1 MKVNCLNFA
10 SSNDSRYLLLY
21 GSELIIKQDIADQI
35 LQSLKAQGFNDKV
48 SLHQDELDQAEEIIM
63 RNVGGSLFQE
73 KLILHLKHTS
83 GKFPEKIKLILENQ
97 HLYNSDNLALII
109 ESSIEKT
116 PASGNWIKNMDEKG
130 LIVNCGKLKTAE
142 EKLWLKRQL
151 EFLPKSLLPMFGGS
165 IFQNNEGNLLGQMNE
180 VRLLRLLFSSD
191 QGIEETETNNIVFHS
206 GLSAF
211 ELEDVIID
219 RKFEKVLQTIKF
231 LKEHD
236 SQNSAPLI
244 WMIAKIINACLESS
258 QAANK
263 KSALIKSGVWSSKIS
278 QYLSLIKHSKAS
290 EFMKLSDQ
298 MLRLDLINKGII
310 KSNVWEQIEKII
322 LQLKGVTEPQH

>member
-1 MKVNCLNFA
+1 M
-10 SSNDSRYLLLY
+10 
-21 GSELIIKQDIADQI
+21 IKQDIADQI
-35 LQSLKAQGFNDKV
+35 LQSLKLAGFNDKV
-48 SLHQDELDQAEEIIM
+48 SLHQDELDKAEEIIS

-83 GKFPEKIKLILENQ
+83 GKFPEKIKIMLENQ
-97 HLYNSDNLALII
+97 HLYNSDNLALIV

-116 PASGNWIKNMDEKG
+116 PASGAWIKYIDEKG
-130 LIVNCGKLKTAE
+130 LIVNCSKLKTNE
-142 EKLWLKRQL
+142 EKIWLKRQL

-180 VRLLRLLFSSD
+180 VRLLKLLFNSKQEID
-191 QGIEETETNNIVFHS
+191 ETETTNIVFHS

-219 RKFEKVLQTIKF
+219 RKFEKVLQTINF

-244 WMIAKIINACLESS
+244 WMIAKIINSCLE
-258 QAANK
+258 ATLATNK
-263 KSALIKSGVWSSKIS
+263 KSALIKSGVWSSKIG
-278 QYLSLIKHSKAS
+278 QYLSLTKNSKAS
-290 EFMKLSDQ
+290 EFMRLSDQ

-322 LQLKGVTEPQH
+322 LQLRGATEPQH

>member
-116 PASGNWIKNMDEKG
+116 PASGNWIKNMGEKG

-191 QGIEETETNNIVFHS
+191 QDIEETETNNIVFHS

-278 QYLSLIKHSKAS
+278 QYLSLIKHSKTS

-298 MLRLDLINKGII
+298 ILRLDLINKGII
-310 KSNVWEQIEKII
+310 KSNVWEQMEKII

>member
-1 MKVNCLNFA
+1 M
-10 SSNDSRYLLLY
+10 
-21 GSELIIKQDIADQI
+21 IKQDIADQI
-35 LQSLKAQGFNDKV
+35 LQSLKLAGFNDKV
-48 SLHQDELDQAEEIIM
+48 SLHQDELDKAEEIIS

-83 GKFPEKIKLILENQ
+83 GKFPEKIKMILENQ
-97 HLYNSDNLALII
+97 HLYNSDNLALIV

-116 PASGNWIKNMDEKG
+116 PASGAWIKYIDEKG
-130 LIVNCGKLKTAE
+130 LIVNCSKLKTNE
-142 EKLWLKRQL
+142 EKIWLKRQL

-180 VRLLRLLFSSD
+180 VRLLKLLFNSKQEID
-191 QGIEETETNNIVFHS
+191 ETETTNIVFHS

-219 RKFEKVLQTIKF
+219 RKFEKVLQTINF

-244 WMIAKIINACLESS
+244 WMIAKIINSCLE
-258 QAANK
+258 ATLATNK
-263 KSALIKSGVWSSKIS
+263 KSALIKSGVWSSKIG
-278 QYLSLIKHSKAS
+278 QYISLTKNSKTS
-290 EFMKLSDQ
+290 EFMRLSDQ

-322 LQLKGVTEPQH
+322 LQLRGATEPQH

>member
-191 QGIEETETNNIVFHS
+191 QGIEETETNNIVFHT

-278 QYLSLIKHSKAS
+278 QYLSLIKHSKTS

-298 MLRLDLINKGII
+298 ILRLDLINKGII
-310 KSNVWEQIEKII
+310 KSNVWEQMEKII

>member
-1 MKVNCLNFA
+1 LKVNCLNFA

-191 QGIEETETNNIVFHS
+191 QDIEETETNNIVFHS

-278 QYLSLIKHSKAS
+278 QYLSLIKHSKTS

-298 MLRLDLINKGII
+298 ILRLDLINKGII
-310 KSNVWEQIEKII
+310 KSNVWEQMEKII

>member
-21 GSELIIKQDIADQI
+21 GSELILKQDIADQI

-48 SLHQDELDQAEEIIM
+48 SLHQDELDHAEEIIM
-63 RNVGGSLFQE
+63 RNLGGSLFQE

-191 QGIEETETNNIVFHS
+191 QDIEETETNNIVFHS

-278 QYLSLIKHSKAS
+278 QYLSLIKHSKTS

-298 MLRLDLINKGII
+298 ILRLDLINKGII

>member
-191 QGIEETETNNIVFHS
+191 QDIEETETNNIVFHS

-278 QYLSLIKHSKAS
+278 QYLSLIKHSKTS
-290 EFMKLSDQ
+290 EFMKLSNQ

>member
-191 QGIEETETNNIVFHS
+191 QDIEETETNNIVFHS

-278 QYLSLIKHSKAS
+278 QYLSLIKHSKTS

-310 KSNVWEQIEKII
+310 KSNVWEQMEKII

>member
-116 PASGNWIKNMDEKG
+116 PASGDWIKNMDEKG

-191 QGIEETETNNIVFHS
+191 QDIEETETNNIVFHS

-278 QYLSLIKHSKAS
+278 QYLSLIKHSKTS

>member
-1 MKVNCLNFA
+1 V
-10 SSNDSRYLLLY
+10 
-21 GSELIIKQDIADQI
+21 IKQDIADQI
-35 LQSLKAQGFNDKV
+35 LQSLKLAGFNDKV
-48 SLHQDELDQAEEIIM
+48 SLHQDELDKAEEIIS

-83 GKFPEKIKLILENQ
+83 GKFPEKIKMILENQ
-97 HLYNSDNLALII
+97 HLYNSDNLALIV

-116 PASGNWIKNMDEKG
+116 PASGAWIKYIDEQG
-130 LIVNCGKLKTAE
+130 LIVNCSKLKTNE
-142 EKLWLKRQL
+142 EKIWLKRQL

-180 VRLLRLLFSSD
+180 VRLLKLLFNSKQEID
-191 QGIEETETNNIVFHS
+191 ETETTNIVFHS

-219 RKFEKVLQTIKF
+219 RKFEKVLQTINF

-244 WMIAKIINACLESS
+244 WMIAKIINSCLE
-258 QAANK
+258 ATLATNK
-263 KSALIKSGVWSSKIS
+263 KSALIKSGVWSSKIG
-278 QYLSLIKHSKAS
+278 QYLSLTKNSKAS
-290 EFMKLSDQ
+290 EFMRLSDQ

-322 LQLKGVTEPQH
+322 LQLRGATEPQH

>member
-1 MKVNCLNFA
+1 LKVNCLNFA

-191 QGIEETETNNIVFHS
+191 QDIEETETNNIVFHT

-278 QYLSLIKHSKAS
+278 QYLSLIKHSKTS

-298 MLRLDLINKGII
+298 ILRLDLINKGII
-310 KSNVWEQIEKII
+310 KSNVWEQMEKII

>member
-10 SSNDSRYLLLY
+10 DSKDSRYLFLY

-35 LQSLKAQGFNDKV
+35 LESLKAQGFNDKV
-48 SLHQDELDQAEEIIM
+48 SLHQDELDQAEDIIM
-63 RNVGGSLFQE
+63 KNVGGSLFQE

-97 HLYNSDNLALII
+97 HLYNSDNLALIV

-116 PASGNWIKNMDEKG
+116 PASGDWIKNMDEKG
-130 LIVNCGKLKTAE
+130 LIVSCGKLKTVE
-142 EKLWLKRQL
+142 EKLWLKRKL

-191 QGIEETETNNIVFHS
+191 QDIEETETNNIVFHS

-278 QYLSLIKHSKAS
+278 QYLSLIKHSKTS

-298 MLRLDLINKGII
+298 ILRLDLINKGII
-310 KSNVWEQIEKII
+310 KSNVWEQMEKII

>member
-10 SSNDSRYLLLY
+10 TSKNSRYSFLY
-21 GSELIIKQDIADQI
+21 GSELVIKQDIADQI
-35 LQSLKAQGFNDKV
+35 LQSLKLAGFNDKV
-48 SLHQDELDQAEEIIM
+48 SLHQDELDKAEEIIS

-83 GKFPEKIKLILENQ
+83 GKFPEKIKMILENQ
-97 HLYNSDNLALII
+97 HLYNSDNLALIV

-116 PASGNWIKNMDEKG
+116 PASGAWIKYINEHG
-130 LIVNCGKLKTAE
+130 LIVNCSKLKTNE
-142 EKLWLKRQL
+142 EKIWLKRQL

-180 VRLLRLLFSSD
+180 VRLLKLLFNSKQEID
-191 QGIEETETNNIVFHS
+191 ETETTNIVFHS

-219 RKFEKVLQTIKF
+219 RKFEKVLQTINF

-244 WMIAKIINACLESS
+244 WMIAKIINSCLE
-258 QAANK
+258 ATLATNK
-263 KSALIKSGVWSSKIS
+263 KSALIKSGVWSSKIG
-278 QYLSLIKHSKAS
+278 QYLSLTKNSKAS
-290 EFMKLSDQ
+290 EFMRLSDQ

-322 LQLKGVTEPQH
+322 LQLRGATEPQH

>member
-1 MKVNCLNFA
+1 MKTNCLNFA
-10 SSNDSRYLLLY
+10 TSKNSHYSFLY
-21 GSELIIKQDIADQI
+21 GSELVIKQDIADQI
-35 LQSLKAQGFNDKV
+35 LQSLKLAGFNDKV
-48 SLHQDELDQAEEIIM
+48 SLHQDELDKAEEIIS
-63 RNVGGSLFQE
+63 RNIGGSLFQE

-83 GKFPEKIKLILENQ
+83 GKFPEKIKMILENQ
-97 HLYNSDNLALII
+97 HLYNSDNLALIV

-116 PASGNWIKNMDEKG
+116 PASGAWIKYIDEQG
-130 LIVNCGKLKTAE
+130 LIVNCSKLKTNE
-142 EKLWLKRQL
+142 EKIWLKRQL

-180 VRLLRLLFSSD
+180 VRLLKLLFNSKQEID
-191 QGIEETETNNIVFHS
+191 ETETTNIVFHS

-219 RKFEKVLQTIKF
+219 RKFEKVLQTINF

-244 WMIAKIINACLESS
+244 WMIAKIINSCLE
-258 QAANK
+258 ATLATNK
-263 KSALIKSGVWSSKIS
+263 KSALIKSGVWSSKIG
-278 QYLSLIKHSKAS
+278 QYLSLTKNSKAS
-290 EFMKLSDQ
+290 EFMRLSDQ

-322 LQLKGVTEPQH
+322 LQLRGATEPQH

>member
-1 MKVNCLNFA
+1 LKVNCLNFA

-116 PASGNWIKNMDEKG
+116 PVSGNWIKNMDGKG

-191 QGIEETETNNIVFHS
+191 QDIEETETNNIVFHS

-278 QYLSLIKHSKAS
+278 QYLSLIKHSETS

>member
-191 QGIEETETNNIVFHS
+191 QDIEETETNNIVFHS

-244 WMIAKIINACLESS
+244 WMIAKIINACLEAS

-278 QYLSLIKHSKAS
+278 QYLSLIKHSKTS

>member
-21 GSELIIKQDIADQI
+21 GSELIVKQDIADQI

-191 QGIEETETNNIVFHS
+191 QDIEETETNNIVFHS

-278 QYLSLIKHSKAS
+278 QYLSLIKHSKTS

>member
-1 MKVNCLNFA
+1 LKVNCLNFA

-130 LIVNCGKLKTAE
+130 LIVNCGKLKTTE

-191 QGIEETETNNIVFHS
+191 QDIEETETNNIVFHS

-278 QYLSLIKHSKAS
+278 QYLSLIKHSKTS

>member
-10 SSNDSRYLLLY
+10 TSKNSRYSFLY
-21 GSELIIKQDIADQI
+21 GSELVIKQDIADQI
-35 LQSLKAQGFNDKV
+35 LQSLKLAGFNDKV
-48 SLHQDELDQAEEIIM
+48 SLHQDELDKAEEIIS

-83 GKFPEKIKLILENQ
+83 GKLPEKIKMILENQ
-97 HLYNSDNLALII
+97 HLYNSDNLALIV

-116 PASGNWIKNMDEKG
+116 PASGAWIKYIDEKG
-130 LIVNCGKLKTAE
+130 LIVNCSKLKTNE
-142 EKLWLKRQL
+142 EKIWLKRQL

-180 VRLLRLLFSSD
+180 VRLLKLLFNSKQEID
-191 QGIEETETNNIVFHS
+191 ETETTNIVFHS

-219 RKFEKVLQTIKF
+219 RKFEKVLQTINF

-244 WMIAKIINACLESS
+244 WMIAKIINSCLE
-258 QAANK
+258 ATLATNK
-263 KSALIKSGVWSSKIS
+263 KSALIKSGVWSSKIG
-278 QYLSLIKHSKAS
+278 QYLSLTKNSKAS
-290 EFMKLSDQ
+290 EFMRLSDQ

-322 LQLKGVTEPQH
+322 LQLRGATEPQH

>member
-83 GKFPEKIKLILENQ
+83 GKFPEKIKLILENP

-130 LIVNCGKLKTAE
+130 LIVNCGKLKTTE

-191 QGIEETETNNIVFHS
+191 QDIEETETNNIVFHS

-278 QYLSLIKHSKAS
+278 RYLSLIKHSKAS

>member
-1 MKVNCLNFA
+1 MKVNCLNFS

-116 PASGNWIKNMDEKG
+116 PASSNWIKNMDEKG
-130 LIVNCGKLKTAE
+130 LIVNCGKIKTTE

-165 IFQNNEGNLLGQMNE
+165 LFQNN
-180 VRLLRLLFSSD
+180 
-191 QGIEETETNNIVFHS
+191 
-206 GLSAF
+206 
-211 ELEDVIID
+211 
-219 RKFEKVLQTIKF
+219 
-231 LKEHD
+231 
-236 SQNSAPLI
+236 
-244 WMIAKIINACLESS
+244 
-258 QAANK
+258 
-263 KSALIKSGVWSSKIS
+263 
-278 QYLSLIKHSKAS
+278 
-290 EFMKLSDQ
+290 
-298 MLRLDLINKGII
+298 
-310 KSNVWEQIEKII
+310 
-322 LQLKGVTEPQH
+322 

>member
-10 SSNDSRYLLLY
+10 TSKNSRYSFLY
-21 GSELIIKQDIADQI
+21 GSELVIKQDIADQI
-35 LQSLKAQGFNDKV
+35 LQSLKLAGFNDKV
-48 SLHQDELDQAEEIIM
+48 SLHQDELDKAEEIIS

-83 GKFPEKIKLILENQ
+83 GKFPEKIKMILENQ
-97 HLYNSDNLALII
+97 HLYSSDNLALIV

-116 PASGNWIKNMDEKG
+116 PASGAWIKYIDEQG
-130 LIVNCGKLKTAE
+130 LIVNCSKLKTNE
-142 EKLWLKRQL
+142 EKIWLKRQL

-180 VRLLRLLFSSD
+180 VRLLKLLFNSKQEID
-191 QGIEETETNNIVFHS
+191 ETETTNIVFHS

-219 RKFEKVLQTIKF
+219 RKFEKVLQTINF

-244 WMIAKIINACLESS
+244 WMIAKIINSCLE
-258 QAANK
+258 ATLATNK
-263 KSALIKSGVWSSKIS
+263 KSALIKSGVWSSKIG
-278 QYLSLIKHSKAS
+278 QYLSLTKNSKAS
-290 EFMKLSDQ
+290 EFMRLSDQ

-322 LQLKGVTEPQH
+322 LQLRGATEPQH

>member
-1 MKVNCLNFA
+1 V
-10 SSNDSRYLLLY
+10 
-21 GSELIIKQDIADQI
+21 IKQDIADQI
-35 LQSLKAQGFNDKV
+35 LQSLKLAGFNDKV
-48 SLHQDELDQAEEIIM
+48 SLHQDELDKAEEIIS

-83 GKFPEKIKLILENQ
+83 GKFPEKIKMILENQ
-97 HLYNSDNLALII
+97 HLYNSDNLALIV

-116 PASGNWIKNMDEKG
+116 PASGAWIKYIDEQG
-130 LIVNCGKLKTAE
+130 LIVNCSKLKTNE
-142 EKLWLKRQL
+142 EKIWLKRQL

-180 VRLLRLLFSSD
+180 VRLLKLLFNSKQEID
-191 QGIEETETNNIVFHS
+191 ETETTNIVFHS

-219 RKFEKVLQTIKF
+219 RKFEKVLQTINF

-236 SQNSAPLI
+236 GQNSAPLI
-244 WMIAKIINACLESS
+244 WMIAKIINSCLE
-258 QAANK
+258 ATLATNK
-263 KSALIKSGVWSSKIS
+263 KSALIKSGVWSSKIG
-278 QYLSLIKHSKAS
+278 QYLNLTKNSKAS
-290 EFMKLSDQ
+290 EFMRLSDQ
-298 MLRLDLINKGII
+298 MLRLDLINKGVI

-322 LQLKGVTEPQH
+322 LQLRGATEPQH

>member
-1 MKVNCLNFA
+1 
-10 SSNDSRYLLLY
+10 
-21 GSELIIKQDIADQI
+21 DIADQI

-219 RKFEKVLQTIKF
+219 RKFEKVLQTIRF

-278 QYLSLIKHSKAS
+278 QYLSLIKHSKTS

-298 MLRLDLINKGII
+298 ILRLDLINKGII
-310 KSNVWEQIEKII
+310 KSNVWEQMEKII

>member
-130 LIVNCGKLKTAE
+130 LIVSCGKLKTVE

-278 QYLSLIKHSKAS
+278 QYLNLIRHSKAS
-290 EFMKLSDQ
+290 EFMQLSDQ

-322 LQLKGVTEPQH
+322 LQLKGATEPQQ

>member
-130 LIVNCGKLKTAE
+130 LIVNCRKLKTAE

-278 QYLSLIKHSKAS
+278 QYLSLIKHSKTS

-298 MLRLDLINKGII
+298 ILRLDLINKGII
-310 KSNVWEQIEKII
+310 KSNVWEQMEKII

>member
-1 MKVNCLNFA
+1 MKVNCLNF
-10 SSNDSRYLLLY
+10 SDSKDSRYLFLY

-48 SLHQDELDQAEEIIM
+48 SLHQDELDQTEEIIM

-83 GKFPEKIKLILENQ
+83 GKFPEKIKSILENQ
-97 HLYNSDNLALII
+97 HLYNSENLALIV
-109 ESSIEKT
+109 ESSIEKI

-130 LIVNCGKLKTAE
+130 LMVSCGKLKSVE

-180 VRLLRLLFSSD
+180 VRLLKLLFSAD
-191 QGIEETETNNIVFHS
+191 QDIDEIETNNIVFHS

-290 EFMKLSDQ
+290 EFMQLSDQ

>member
-1 MKVNCLNFA
+1 MKVNCLNF
-10 SSNDSRYLLLY
+10 STSKNSCYSFLY
-21 GSELIIKQDIADQI
+21 GSELVIKQDIADQI
-35 LQSLKAQGFNDKV
+35 LQSLKLAGFNDRV
-48 SLHQDELDQAEEIIM
+48 SLHQDELDKAEEIIS

-83 GKFPEKIKLILENQ
+83 GKFPEKIKMILENQ
-97 HLYNSDNLALII
+97 HLYNSDNLALIV

-116 PASGNWIKNMDEKG
+116 PASGAWIKYIDEQG
-130 LIVNCGKLKTAE
+130 LIVNCSKLKTNE
-142 EKLWLKRQL
+142 EKIWLKRQL

-180 VRLLRLLFSSD
+180 VRLLKLLFNSKQEID
-191 QGIEETETNNIVFHS
+191 ETETTNIVFHS

-219 RKFEKVLQTIKF
+219 RKFEKVLQTINF

-244 WMIAKIINACLESS
+244 WMIAKIINSCLE
-258 QAANK
+258 ATLATNK
-263 KSALIKSGVWSSKIS
+263 KSALIKSGVWSSKIG
-278 QYLSLIKHSKAS
+278 QYLSLTKNSKAS
-290 EFMKLSDQ
+290 EFMRLSDQ

-322 LQLKGVTEPQH
+322 LQLRGATEPQH

>member
-130 LIVNCGKLKTAE
+130 LIVSCGKLKTVE

-191 QGIEETETNNIVFHS
+191 QDIEETETNNIVFHT

-278 QYLSLIKHSKAS
+278 QYLSLIKHSKTS

-298 MLRLDLINKGII
+298 ILRLDLINKGII

>member
-191 QGIEETETNNIVFHS
+191 QDIEETETNNIVFHS

-278 QYLSLIKHSKAS
+278 QYLSLIKHSKTS

-298 MLRLDLINKGII
+298 ILRLDLINKGII

>member
-83 GKFPEKIKLILENQ
+83 GRFPEKIKLILENP

-191 QGIEETETNNIVFHS
+191 QDIEETETNNIVFHS

-278 QYLSLIKHSKAS
+278 QYLSLIKHSKTS

-298 MLRLDLINKGII
+298 ILRLDLINKGII
-310 KSNVWEQIEKII
+310 KSNVWEQMEKII

>member
-1 MKVNCLNFA
+1 LKVNCLNFA

-191 QGIEETETNNIVFHS
+191 QDIEETKTNNIVFHS

-278 QYLSLIKHSKAS
+278 QYLSLIKHSKTS

-298 MLRLDLINKGII
+298 ILRLDLINKGII

>member
-191 QGIEETETNNIVFHS
+191 QDIEETETNNIVFHS

-278 QYLSLIKHSKAS
+278 QYLSLIKHSKTS
-290 EFMKLSDQ
+290 EFMELSDQ
-298 MLRLDLINKGII
+298 MLPLDLINKGII

-322 LQLKGVTEPQH
+322 

>member
-1 MKVNCLNFA
+1 M
-10 SSNDSRYLLLY
+10 
-21 GSELIIKQDIADQI
+21 IKQDIADQI
-35 LQSLKAQGFNDKV
+35 LQSLKLAGFNDRV
-48 SLHQDELDQAEEIIM
+48 SLHQDELDKAEEIIS

-83 GKFPEKIKLILENQ
+83 GKFPEKIKMILENQ
-97 HLYNSDNLALII
+97 HLYNSDNLALIV

-116 PASGNWIKNMDEKG
+116 PASGAWIKYIDEKG
-130 LIVNCGKLKTAE
+130 LIVNCSKLKTNE
-142 EKLWLKRQL
+142 EKIWLKRQL

-180 VRLLRLLFSSD
+180 VRLLKLLFNSKQEID
-191 QGIEETETNNIVFHS
+191 ETETTNIVFHS

-219 RKFEKVLQTIKF
+219 RKFEKVLQTINF

-244 WMIAKIINACLESS
+244 WMIAKIINSCLE
-258 QAANK
+258 ATLATNK
-263 KSALIKSGVWSSKIS
+263 KSALIKSGVWSSKIG
-278 QYLSLIKHSKAS
+278 QYLSLTKNSKAS
-290 EFMKLSDQ
+290 EFMRLSDQ

-322 LQLKGVTEPQH
+322 LQLRGATEPQH

>member
-1 MKVNCLNFA
+1 MKVNCLNF
-10 SSNDSRYLLLY
+10 SDSKDSRYLFLY

-35 LQSLKAQGFNDKV
+35 LESLKAQGFNDKV
-48 SLHQDELDQAEEIIM
+48 SLHQDELDQAEDIIM

-97 HLYNSDNLALII
+97 HLYNSDNLALIV

-116 PASGNWIKNMDEKG
+116 PASGDWIKNMDEKG
-130 LIVNCGKLKTAE
+130 LIVSCGKLKTVE

-180 VRLLRLLFSSD
+180 VRLLKLLFSSD
-191 QGIEETETNNIVFHS
+191 QDIDETETNNIVFHS

-244 WMIAKIINACLESS
+244 WMIAKIINSCLASS
-258 QAANK
+258 QATNK

>member
-48 SLHQDELDQAEEIIM
+48 SLHQDELDQAEGIIM

-83 GKFPEKIKLILENQ
+83 GKFPEKIKMILENQ
-97 HLYNSDNLALII
+97 HLYNSDNLALIV

-116 PASGNWIKNMDEKG
+116 PASGAWIKYIDEQG
-130 LIVNCGKLKTAE
+130 LIVNCSKLKTNE
-142 EKLWLKRQL
+142 EKIWLKRQL

-180 VRLLRLLFSSD
+180 VRLLKLLFNSKQEID
-191 QGIEETETNNIVFHS
+191 ETETTNIIFHS

-211 ELEDVIID
+211 ELEDVIIN
-219 RKFEKVLQTIKF
+219 RKFEKVLQTINF

-244 WMIAKIINACLESS
+244 WMIAKIINSCLE
-258 QAANK
+258 ATLATNK
-263 KSALIKSGVWSSKIS
+263 KSALIKSGVWSSKIG
-278 QYLSLIKHSKAS
+278 QYLNLTKNSKAS
-290 EFMKLSDQ
+290 EFMRLSDQ
-298 MLRLDLINKGII
+298 MLRLDLINKGVI

-322 LQLKGVTEPQH
+322 LQLRGATEPQH

>member
-1 MKVNCLNFA
+1 M
-10 SSNDSRYLLLY
+10 LLY

-191 QGIEETETNNIVFHS
+191 QDIEETETNNIVFHS

-278 QYLSLIKHSKAS
+278 QYLSLIKHSKTS